1 MRGPGLDLKTAIAR
15 RMADQ
20 APFGVWT
27 PVDFI
32 DLGTRDA
39 VDQALHRLTHAG
51 DIRRI
56 ARGLYD
62 KPGLNALTAKATN
75 PDPRAVV
82 DALARRDKYRMIV
95 DGITAANDLGLSD
108 AVPARI
114 VVHTDAR
121 LKPLELGNLR
131 IVFRQLL
138 ERQRRGGPGDLE
150 DDLRQLPHR
159 ELVRVADVRGVRIAV
174 HEQAIDPFH
183 LVFHG
188 GSGSLPQEISDAV
201 DYGVVKMN
209 VDTDT
214 QYAFTR
220 PVAGHMFS
228 NYDGV
233 LKIDGEVGDKKT
245 YDPRSYLKK
254 AEASMSE
261 RVVEACNDLKSAGK
275 SISAS

>member
-20 APFGVWT
+20 SPFGVWT

-39 VDQALHRLTHAG
+39 VDQALHRLTRAG

-62 KPGLNALTAKATN
+62 KPGLNSLTAKATS
-75 PDPRAVV
+75 PDPRAIV

-131 IVFRQLL
+131 IVFRLTAPSKLYWAGRPAMRVVQALHWL
-138 ERQRRGGPGDLE
+138 KDRLAGDRSRVQKRLTAIFADPRYGPAIRA
-150 DDLRQLPHR
+150 DLREGFAALPDWMR
-159 ELVRVADVRGVRIAV
+159 IFLKDMLVASPDALPDGGATPKRRKAKGRDWGRG
-174 HEQAIDPFH
+174 
-183 LVFHG
+183 
-188 GSGSLPQEISDAV
+188 
-201 DYGVVKMN
+201 
-209 VDTDT
+209 
-214 QYAFTR
+214 
-220 PVAGHMFS
+220 
-228 NYDGV
+228 
-233 LKIDGEVGDKKT
+233 
-245 YDPRSYLKK
+245 
-254 AEASMSE
+254 
-261 RVVEACNDLKSAGK
+261 
-275 SISAS
+275 